1 MSKTALVFGGGGAKG
16 AYQIGVVKALEELN
30 INYDIITG
38 CSVGSINGAITAQGD
53 WELAKKLWKTLSTEK
68 ILDLKD
74 ETKELNL
81 TDVIEQ
87 NGYDYKN
94 LKNLLKQYI
103 DEEKLRKSPVDFGL
117 VTVKYPEMTPLYI
130 FKEDM
135 ERGAVVDYI
144 LGSSA
149 FFPAMKPHKIGDNL
163 YIDGGFSDNL
173 PINMAIEKG
182 AKRIIAVDLKAIGI
196 IKKPKEKDVKITRI
210 SSCYDLG
217 KILEFNSK
225 RAKINMKLGYFDTL
239 KAFSKLDGFKYTF
252 IKNDISTYVKSNL
265 SLYESLLSRIF
276 KDSEK
281 PLKAA
286 FIKSLITL
294 FQNEIKDIKKP
305 SKTDLAA
312 FVIENTMSM
321 LDIPYFEKYKLK
333 KAHFL
338 IKKKIKS
345 CDISD
350 IYKLNDILLNL
361 NMSGNLIDIIKK
373 LKDITENAD
382 KIQFVKFLS
391 ENIEFILNKN
401 PKIIFALGICAPK
414 ELFSALHLMFI

>member
-1 MSKTALVFGGGGAKG
+1 MSKTAVVFGGGGAKG

-30 INYDIITG
+30 IKYDIITG

-74 ETKELNL
+74 ETRELNL
-81 TDVIEQ
+81 AGVIEQ
-87 NGYDYKN
+87 SGYDYTN
-94 LKNLLKQYI
+94 LKNLLTRYI

-117 VTVKYPEMTPLYI
+117 VTVKYPDMTPLYI
-130 FKEDM
+130 FKEEM
-135 ERGAVVDYI
+135 EKGLIIDYI

-182 AKRIIAVDLKAIGI
+182 AKKIIAIDLKAIGM
-196 IKKPKEKDVKITRI
+196 IKKPKYKDVKITRV
-210 SSCYDLG
+210 SSYYDLG
-217 KILEFNSK
+217 KILEFDAK

-252 IKNDISTYVKSNL
+252 IKNDIASFVKSNMHH
-265 SLYESLLSRIF
+265 YEKILVKIF

-281 PLKAA
+281 SLKNA
-286 FIKSLITL
+286 FEKSLISL
-294 FQNEIKDIKKP
+294 FQSEIKDVKKP
-305 SKTDLAA
+305 SGIQLAT
-312 FVIENTMSM
+312 FVLENIMSE
-321 LDIPYFEKYKLK
+321 LNIPYFEKYKLK

-338 IKKKIKS
+338 INKKFKS
-345 CDISD
+345 CDVSEL
-350 IYKLNDILLNL
+350 YELNDILLNF
-361 NMSGNLIDIIKK
+361 NASGNMIDIIKK
-373 LKDITENAD
+373 IKDIIENAD
-382 KIQFVKFLS
+382 KIKFIKILS
-391 ENIEFILNKN
+391 ENIDYILEKN
-401 PKIIFALGICAPK
+401 PKIILLLGICAPK
-414 ELFSALHLMFI
+414 ELFSALYLKFI